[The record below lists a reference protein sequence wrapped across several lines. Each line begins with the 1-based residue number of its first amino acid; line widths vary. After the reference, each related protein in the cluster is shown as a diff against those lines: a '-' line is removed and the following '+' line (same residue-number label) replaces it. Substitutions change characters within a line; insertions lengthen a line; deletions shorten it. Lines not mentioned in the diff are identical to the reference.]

1 MWLYVQE
8 NNDRKHY
15 FQFQYQLDLSM
26 HWISPLP
33 RSYTVC
39 VLEKI
44 ESSVDMLN
52 NMESK
57 TFLTI
62 LFQKMFSY
70 LKTSDEVGQE
80 SKMAVIEEDQ
90 NISLVQNLFA

>member
-1 MWLYVQE
+1 
-8 NNDRKHY
+8 
-15 FQFQYQLDLSM
+15 
-26 HWISPLP
+26 
-33 RSYTVC
+33 
-39 VLEKI
+39 
-44 ESSVDMLN
+44 
-52 NMESK
+52 MESK